1 MIRGINMNLKGR
13 HLLTLFDYTPEEI
26 NYLLDLGIQLKNEYK
41 KHGEH
46 PSIKPLK
53 KSLGMMFEKTS
64 TRTRVSF
71 ETGIWELGGQPLFLS
86 FRDTQLVGTGETPSD
101 TAQVLSRYLGGIMA
115 RVYKHETLTELAKY
129 ATIPVINGLCNL
141 YHPCQIL
148 ADLQTIKEHKGK
160 LKGLKL
166 VYVGDGNNVAH
177 SLMIGCTKMGMDV
190 SIVCPDNYKPNDE
203 ITKKVESIAKEM
215 GTKLTITSDIPSGVK
230 GADVIY
236 TDTWISMG
244 DEAQKEIRLKAFK
257 PFTVDAKLM
266 SYAKNDAIFMHCLPA
281 HRGYE
286 VTDEVIDSKQSVV
299 FDEAENRKHA
309 QKAVMLALMSD

>member
-1 MIRGINMNLKGR
+1 MNLKGR
-13 HLLTLFDYTPEEI
+13 HLLTLFDYTPEEMI
-26 NYLLDLGIQLKNEYK
+26 YLLDLGDELKKEFK
-41 KHGEH
+41 KHGGH
-46 PSIKPLK
+46 PDRKPLK

-86 FRDTQLVGTGETPSD
+86 FRDTQLVGTGESTSD
-101 TAQVLSRYLGGIMA
+101 TGQVLSRYLGGIMA
-115 RVYKHETLTELAKY
+115 RVFKHKTLTDLAEHSS
-129 ATIPVINGLCNL
+129 IPIINGLCDL

-148 ADLQTIKEHKGK
+148 ADLQTIREHKGK

-166 VYVGDGNNVAH
+166 VYVGDGNNVAQ

-190 SIVCPDNYKPNDE
+190 AIVCPDDYQPDAE
-203 ITKKVESIAKEM
+203 ITKKVAKIAEKM
-215 GTKLTITSDIPSGVK
+215 GTKLEVTSDIPAGVK
-230 GADVIY
+230 DADVVY

-244 DEAQKEIRLKAFK
+244 EESQKEIRLKVFK
-257 PFTVDAKLM
+257 AYTVDKKLM
-266 SYAKNDAIFMHCLPA
+266 GYAKTDAIFLHCLPA

-286 VTDEVIDSKQSVV
+286 VTDEVIDSKQSIV
-299 FDEAENRKHA
+299 FEEAENRKHS

>member
-1 MIRGINMNLKGR
+1 MNLKGR

-26 NYLLDLGIQLKNEYK
+26 VYLLDLGDELKEEFK
-41 KHGEH
+41 KHGGH
-46 PSIKPLK
+46 PNRKPLK
-53 KSLGMMFEKTS
+53 KSLGMLFEKTS

-71 ETGIWELGGQPLFLS
+71 ETGIFELGGQPLFLS
-86 FRDTQLVGTGETPSD
+86 FRDTQLVGTGETTSD
-101 TAQVLSRYLGGIMA
+101 TSKVLSRYLGGIMA
-115 RVYKHETLTELAKY
+115 RVYKHKTLTDLAEDS
-129 ATIPVINGLCNL
+129 TIPIINGLCDL

-148 ADLQTIKEHKGK
+148 ADLQTIREHKGK

-166 VYVGDGNNVAH
+166 VYVGDGNNVAQ
-177 SLMIGCTKMGMDV
+177 SLMIGCTKMGMDIT
-190 SIVCPDNYKPNDE
+190 IVCPDDYKPDSE
-203 ITKKVESIAKEM
+203 ITKKVAKIAEKM
-215 GTKLTITSDIPSGVK
+215 GTKLEITKDIPTGVK
-230 GADVIY
+230 DADVIY

-257 PFTVDAKLM
+257 EYTVDEKLM
-266 SYAKNDAIFMHCLPA
+266 SYAKNDAIFLHCLPA

-299 FDEAENRKHA
+299 FDEAENRKHS

>member
-1 MIRGINMNLKGR
+1 MNLKGR
-13 HLLTLFDYTPEEI
+13 HLLTLLDYSPEEI
-26 NYLLDLGIQLKNEYK
+26 LYLLDLADELKAEYRK
-41 KHGEH
+41 YGGH
-46 PSIKPLK
+46 PNRKPLK

-86 FRDTQLVGTGETPSD
+86 FRDTQLVGTGETPAD
-101 TAQVLSRYLGGIMA
+101 TAKVLSRYLGGIMA
-115 RVYKHETLTELAKY
+115 RVYKHETLTALAEH

-148 ADLQTIKEHKGK
+148 ADLQTIREHKKK

-166 VYVGDGNNVAH
+166 VYVGDGNNVCH
-177 SLMIGCTKMGMDV
+177 SLMIGCTKVGMNV
-190 SIVCPDNYKPNDE
+190 TVVCPDDYKPNEE
-203 ITKKVESIAKEM
+203 ITKKVQALAQKY
-215 GTKLTITSDIPSGVK
+215 GTKLEITNDIPSGVK
-230 GADVIY
+230 DADVVY
-236 TDTWISMG
+236 TDTWVSMG

-257 PFTVDAKLM
+257 GFTVDAKLM
-266 SYAKNDAIFMHCLPA
+266 SYAKPDAIFMHCLPA

-286 VTDEVIDSKQSVV
+286 VADEVIDSKQSVV

-309 QKAVMLALMSD
+309 QKAVMLSLMGN

>member
-1 MIRGINMNLKGR
+1 MDFKGR
-13 HLLTLFDYTPEEI
+13 HLLTLFDLNSKEI
-26 NYLLDLGIQLKNEYK
+26 NYLIDLGDELKQEFK
-41 KHGEH
+41 KDGGH
-46 PSIKPLK
+46 PKRKPLK

-71 ETGIWELGGQPLFLS
+71 ETGMWELGGQAIFLS

-101 TAQVLSRYLGGIMA
+101 TGQVLSRYLGGIMA
-115 RVYKHETLTELAKY
+115 RVYQHETLQELAKY
-129 ATIPVINGLCNL
+129 STIPVINGLCNL

-148 ADLQTIKEHKGK
+148 ADLQTIREHKGK

-166 VYVGDGNNVAH
+166 VYVGDGNNVCH

-190 SIVCPDNYKPNDE
+190 SVVCPDKYKPDNE
-203 ITKKVESIAKEM
+203 ITKKVEEIAKKM
-215 GTKLTITSDIPSGVK
+215 GTNLEITEDIPTGVK
-230 GADVIY
+230 DADVVY

-257 PFTVDAKLM
+257 KYSVNKDLM
-266 SYAKNDAIFMHCLPA
+266 SHAKDDAIFLHCLPA

-309 QKAVMLALMSD
+309 QKAVLLSFMKD

>member
-1 MIRGINMNLKGR
+1 MNLKGR

-26 NYLLDLGIQLKNEYK
+26 IYFLDLADELKEEYK

-46 PSIKPLK
+46 PSRKPLK
-53 KSLGMMFEKTS
+53 KSLGMLFEKTS

-86 FRDTQLVGTGETPSD
+86 FRDTQLVGTGEATSD
-101 TAQVLSRYLGGIMA
+101 TSQVLSRYLGGIMA
-115 RVYKHETLTELAKY
+115 RVYKHKTLTDFAEFSS
-129 ATIPVINGLCNL
+129 IPIINGLCDL

-148 ADLQTIKEHKGK
+148 ADLQTIREHKGD

-166 VYVGDGNNVAH
+166 VYVGDGNNVSH
-177 SLMIGCTKMGMDV
+177 SLMIGCTKVGMDV
-190 SIVCPDNYKPNDE
+190 SVVCPDDYQPDKT
-203 ITKKVESIAKEM
+203 ITEKVLALAKEAGTKVE
-215 GTKLTITSDIPSGVK
+215 ITSDVPKGVK
-230 GADVIY
+230 DADVVY

-244 DEAQKEIRLKAFK
+244 DEAQKEIRLKTFK
-257 PFTVDAKLM
+257 AFTVNEKLM
-266 SYAKNDAIFMHCLPA
+266 SYAKNDAIFLHCLPA

-299 FDEAENRKHA
+299 FDEAENRKHS

>member
-1 MIRGINMNLKGR
+1 MKFKGR
-13 HLLTLFDYTPEEI
+13 HLLTLFDFTSEEI
-26 NYLLDLGIQLKNEYK
+26 IYLLDLADELKAEYK
-41 KHGEH
+41 KHGGH
-46 PSIKPLK
+46 PNRKPLR

-115 RVYKHETLTELAKY
+115 RVYKHQTLLELAKFS
-129 ATIPVINGLCNL
+129 TIPVINGLCNL

-148 ADLQTIKEHKGK
+148 ADIQTIREHKKK

-166 VYVGDGNNVAH
+166 VYVGDGNNVCH
-177 SLMIGCTKMGMDV
+177 SLMIGCTKVGMDV
-190 SIVCPDNYKPNDE
+190 SVVCPEDYKPDE
-203 ITKKVESIAKEM
+203 KITSKVQELSKKH
-215 GTKLTITSDIPSGVK
+215 GTKLEITSDVPTGVK
-230 GADVIY
+230 DADVVY

-257 PFTVDAKLM
+257 DFTVDNNLMQHAKH
-266 SYAKNDAIFMHCLPA
+266 DAIFMHCLPA

-299 FDEAENRKHA
+299 FDEAENRKHS
-309 QKAVMLALMSD
+309 QKAVMLAFMKD

>member
-1 MIRGINMNLKGR
+1 MDFKGR
-13 HLLTLFDYTPEEI
+13 HLLTLFDYSSEEI
-26 NYLLDLGIQLKNEYK
+26 MYFLDLADELKDEYK
-41 KHGEH
+41 KHGGH
-46 PSIKPLK
+46 PNRKPLK

-86 FRDTQLVGTGETPSD
+86 FRDTQLVGTGESPAD
-101 TAQVLSRYLGGIMA
+101 TARVLSRYLGGVMA
-115 RVYKHETLTELAKY
+115 RVYKHKTLTDFAEFSS
-129 ATIPVINGLCNL
+129 IPIINGLCDL

-148 ADLQTIKEHKGK
+148 ADLQTIREHKGK

-166 VYVGDGNNVAH
+166 VYIGDGNNVCH

-190 SIVCPDNYKPNDE
+190 SVVCPDAYKPLAE
-203 ITKKVESIAKEM
+203 ITTKAQELAAKH
-215 GTKLTITSDIPSGVK
+215 GTKLEITNDPSVGLK
-230 GADVIY
+230 GADAIY

-244 DEAQKEIRLKAFK
+244 DESQKEIRLKAFK
-257 PFTVDAKLM
+257 EYSVTAKLM
-266 SYAKNDAIFMHCLPA
+266 SYAKSDAIFLHCLPA

-299 FDEAENRKHA
+299 FDEAENRKHS
-309 QKAVMLALMSD
+309 QKAVMLALMKD

>member
-1 MIRGINMNLKGR
+1 MNLKGR

-26 NYLLDLGIQLKNEYK
+26 VYLLDLGDELKEEFK
-41 KHGEH
+41 KHGGH
-46 PSIKPLK
+46 PNRKPLK
-53 KSLGMMFEKTS
+53 KSLGMLFEKTS

-71 ETGIWELGGQPLFLS
+71 ETGIFELGGQPLFLS
-86 FRDTQLVGTGETPSD
+86 FRDTQLVGTGESTSD
-101 TAQVLSRYLGGIMA
+101 TSQVLSRYLGGIMA
-115 RVYKHETLTELAKY
+115 RVYKHKTLTDLAEHS
-129 ATIPVINGLCNL
+129 TIPIINGLCDL
-141 YHPCQIL
+141 YHPCQSL
-148 ADLQTIKEHKGK
+148 ADLQTIREHKGK

-166 VYVGDGNNVAH
+166 VYVGDGNNVAQ

-190 SIVCPDNYKPNDE
+190 TIVCPDDYKPDSE
-203 ITKKVESIAKEM
+203 ITNKVAKIAEKM
-215 GTKLTITSDIPSGVK
+215 GTKLVITKDVPTGVK
-230 GADVIY
+230 DADVIY

-257 PFTVDAKLM
+257 EYTVDEKLM
-266 SYAKNDAIFMHCLPA
+266 SYAKNDAIFLHCLPA

-299 FDEAENRKHA
+299 FDEAENRKHS

>member
-1 MIRGINMNLKGR
+1 MDLKGR
-13 HLLTLFDYTPEEI
+13 HLLTLFDYTSDEI
-26 NYLLDLGIQLKNEYK
+26 LYLLDLADELKKEYK
-41 KHGEH
+41 EH
-46 PSIKPLK
+46 NGHPNRKPLR
-53 KSLGMMFEKTS
+53 KSLGMLFEKTS

-86 FRDTQLVGTGETPSD
+86 FRDTQLVGTGETTSD

-115 RVYKHETLTELAKY
+115 RVYKHETLKEFAKY
-129 ATIPVINGLCNL
+129 STIPIINGLCNL

-148 ADLQTIKEHKGK
+148 ADLQTIREHKGN

-166 VYVGDGNNVAH
+166 VYVGDGNNVCH
-177 SLMIGCTKMGMDV
+177 SLMIGCTKVGMDV
-190 SIVCPDNYKPNDE
+190 SVVCPDDYQPNKE
-203 ITKKVESIAKEM
+203 ITAKVEELAKKH
-215 GTKLTITSDIPSGVK
+215 GTKLEITSDIPKGVK
-230 GADVIY
+230 DADVIY

-257 PFTVDAKLM
+257 EFTVNKQLM
-266 SYAKNDAIFMHCLPA
+266 SYAKEDAIFLHCLPA

-286 VTDEVIDSKQSVV
+286 VTDEVIDSKNSVV

-309 QKAVMLALMSD
+309 QKAVMLALMG

>member
-1 MIRGINMNLKGR
+1 MNLKGR
-13 HLLTLFDYTPEEI
+13 HLLTLLDYSPEEI
-26 NYLLDLGIQLKNEYK
+26 LYLLDLADELKAEYRK
-41 KHGEH
+41 YGGH
-46 PSIKPLK
+46 PNRKPLK

-86 FRDTQLVGTGETPSD
+86 FRDTQLVGTGETPAD
-101 TAQVLSRYLGGIMA
+101 TAKVLSRYLGGIMA
-115 RVYKHETLTELAKY
+115 RVYKHETLTALAEH

-148 ADLQTIKEHKGK
+148 ADLQTIREHKKK

-166 VYVGDGNNVAH
+166 VYVGDGNNVCH
-177 SLMIGCTKMGMDV
+177 SLMIGCTKVGMNV
-190 SIVCPDNYKPNDE
+190 TVVCPDDYKPNEE
-203 ITKKVESIAKEM
+203 ITKKVQALAQKY
-215 GTKLTITSDIPSGVK
+215 GTKLEITNDIPSGVK
-230 GADVIY
+230 DADVVY
-236 TDTWISMG
+236 TDTWVSMG

-257 PFTVDAKLM
+257 GFTIDSKLM
-266 SYAKNDAIFMHCLPA
+266 SYAKPDAIFMHCLPA

-286 VTDEVIDSKQSVV
+286 VADEVIDSKQSVV

-309 QKAVMLALMSD
+309 QKAVMLSLMSD

>member
-1 MIRGINMNLKGR
+1 MNLKGR
-13 HLLTLFDYTPEEI
+13 HLLTLFDYSPEEI
-26 NYLLDLGIQLKNEYK
+26 QYLLDLGAELKDEYK
-41 KHGEH
+41 QYGGH
-46 PSIKPLK
+46 PNHKPLK

-86 FRDTQLVGTGETPSD
+86 FRDTQLVGTGETPAD
-101 TAQVLSRYLGGIMA
+101 TARVLSRYLGGIMA

-129 ATIPVINGLCNL
+129 SDIPVINGLCNL

-148 ADLQTIKEHKGK
+148 ADLLTIQEHKGK

-166 VYVGDGNNVAH
+166 VYVGDGNNVCH

-190 SIVCPDNYKPNDE
+190 SVVCPDNYRPNIE
-203 ITKKVESIAKEM
+203 ITKKVEELAKKY
-215 GTKLTITSDIPSGVK
+215 GTKLEITKDISVGVK
-230 GADVIY
+230 NADAVY

-244 DEAQKEIRLKAFK
+244 DEAQKEVRLKAFK
-257 PFTVDAKLM
+257 EFSVDKKLM
-266 SYAKNDAIFMHCLPA
+266 SYAKNDAIFLHCLPA

>member
-1 MIRGINMNLKGR
+1 MNLKGR

-26 NYLLDLGIQLKNEYK
+26 IYFLDLADELKEEYK

-46 PSIKPLK
+46 PSRKPLK
-53 KSLGMMFEKTS
+53 KSLGMLFEKTS

-86 FRDTQLVGTGETPSD
+86 FRDTQLVGTGESTSD
-101 TAQVLSRYLGGIMA
+101 TSQVLSRYLGGIMA
-115 RVYKHETLTELAKY
+115 RVYKHKTIADFAEF
-129 ATIPVINGLCNL
+129 ATIPIINGLCDL

-148 ADLQTIKEHKGK
+148 ADLQTIREHKGD

-166 VYVGDGNNVAH
+166 VYVGDGNNVSH
-177 SLMIGCTKMGMDV
+177 SLMIGCTKVGMDV
-190 SIVCPDNYKPNDE
+190 SIVCPDDYQPDKT
-203 ITKKVESIAKEM
+203 ITEKVLALAKEA
-215 GTKLTITSDIPSGVK
+215 GTTVEITSDVAKGVK
-230 GADVIY
+230 DADAVY

-244 DEAQKEIRLKAFK
+244 DESQKEIRLKAFK
-257 PFTVDAKLM
+257 AFTVDAKLM
-266 SYAKNDAIFMHCLPA
+266 SYAKDDAIFLHCLPA

-299 FDEAENRKHA
+299 FDEAENRKHS

>member
-1 MIRGINMNLKGR
+1 MNFKGR
-13 HLLTLFDYTPEEI
+13 HMLTLFDFTPEEI
-26 NYLLDLGIQLKNEYK
+26 KYFLDLGAELKAEYK
-41 KHGEH
+41 KNGGH
-46 PSIKPLK
+46 PDRKPLK

-86 FRDTQLVGTGETPSD
+86 FRDTQLVGTGEAPSD

-115 RVYKHETLTELAKY
+115 RVYKHETLAVMAQY
-129 ATIPVINGLCNL
+129 ATIPVINGLCDL

-148 ADLQTIKEHKGK
+148 ADLQTITEHKGT

-190 SIVCPDNYKPNDE
+190 SIVCPDDYKPDAE
-203 ITKKVESIAKEM
+203 ITKKVQALADKI
-215 GTKLTITSDIPSGVK
+215 GTKLEVTSDIPAGVK
-230 GADVIY
+230 DADVVY

-244 DEAQKEIRLKAFK
+244 DESQKEIRLKAFK
-257 PFTVDAKLM
+257 DFSVNKKLM
-266 SYAKNDAIFMHCLPA
+266 AHAKNDAIFLHCLPA

-299 FDEAENRKHA
+299 FDEAENRKHS

>member
-1 MIRGINMNLKGR
+1 MNLKGR
-13 HLLTLFDYTPEEI
+13 HLLTLLDYSAEEI
-26 NYLLDLGIQLKNEYK
+26 LYLLDLADELKEEYRK
-41 KHGEH
+41 FGGH
-46 PSIKPLK
+46 PNRKPLK

-101 TAQVLSRYLGGIMA
+101 TAKVLSRYLGGIMA
-115 RVYKHETLTELAKY
+115 RVYKHETLTALAEH

-148 ADLQTIKEHKGK
+148 ADLQTIREHKKK

-166 VYVGDGNNVAH
+166 VYVGDGNNVCH
-177 SLMIGCTKMGMDV
+177 SLMIGCTKVGMDV
-190 SIVCPDNYKPNDE
+190 SVVCPDDYKPDKE
-203 ITKKVESIAKEM
+203 ITKKVQALAEKH
-215 GTKLTITSDIPSGVK
+215 GTKLEITCDIPDGVK
-230 GADVIY
+230 DADVVY
-236 TDTWISMG
+236 TDTWVSMG

-257 PFTVDAKLM
+257 GFTVDAKLM
-266 SYAKNDAIFMHCLPA
+266 SYAKPDAIFMHCLPA

-309 QKAVMLALMSD
+309 QKAVILSLMGD

>member
-1 MIRGINMNLKGR
+1 MNLKGR

-26 NYLLDLGIQLKNEYK
+26 VYLLDLGDELKEEFK
-41 KHGEH
+41 KHGGH
-46 PSIKPLK
+46 PNRKPLK
-53 KSLGMMFEKTS
+53 KSLGMLFEKTS

-71 ETGIWELGGQPLFLS
+71 ETGIFELGGQPLFLS
-86 FRDTQLVGTGETPSD
+86 FRDTQLVGTGESTSD
-101 TAQVLSRYLGGIMA
+101 TSKVLSRYLGGIMA
-115 RVYKHETLTELAKY
+115 RVYKHKTLTDLAEDS
-129 ATIPVINGLCNL
+129 TIPIINGLCDL

-148 ADLQTIKEHKGK
+148 ADLQTIREHKGK

-166 VYVGDGNNVAH
+166 VYVGDGNNVAQ

-190 SIVCPDNYKPNDE
+190 TIVCPDDYQPDSE
-203 ITKKVESIAKEM
+203 ITKKVAKIAEKM
-215 GTKLTITSDIPSGVK
+215 GTKLEITKDVPTGVK
-230 GADVIY
+230 DADVIY

-244 DEAQKEIRLKAFK
+244 DEAQKEIRLKVFK
-257 PFTVDAKLM
+257 EYTVDEKLM
-266 SYAKNDAIFMHCLPA
+266 SYAKNDAIFLHCLPA

-299 FDEAENRKHA
+299 FDEAENRKHS

>member
-1 MIRGINMNLKGR
+1 MNLKGR

-26 NYLLDLGIQLKNEYK
+26 IYFLDLGVELKEEFN
-41 KHGEH
+41 KHGGH
-46 PSIKPLK
+46 PNRKPLK

-86 FRDTQLVGTGETPSD
+86 FRDTQLVGTGESTSD
-101 TAQVLSRYLGGIMA
+101 TSKVLSRYLGGIMA
-115 RVYKHETLTELAKY
+115 RVYKHKTLTDLAEHSS
-129 ATIPVINGLCNL
+129 IPIINGLCDL

-148 ADLQTIKEHKGK
+148 ADLQTIREHKGK

-166 VYVGDGNNVAH
+166 VYVGDGNNVAQ

-190 SIVCPDNYKPNDE
+190 TIVCPDDYQPDSE
-203 ITKKVESIAKEM
+203 ITKKVAKIAEKM
-215 GTKLTITSDIPSGVK
+215 GTKLEITKDVPAGVK
-230 GADVIY
+230 DADVIY

-257 PFTVDAKLM
+257 EYTVDKKLM
-266 SYAKNDAIFMHCLPA
+266 SYAKNDAIFLHCLPA

-299 FDEAENRKHA
+299 FDEAENRKHS
-309 QKAVMLALMSD
+309 QKAVMLALMCD

>member
-1 MIRGINMNLKGR
+1 MDFKGR
-13 HLLTLFDYTPEEI
+13 HLLTLFDFTPEEI
-26 NYLLDLGIQLKNEYK
+26 KYLLDLGDELKQEFK
-41 KHGEH
+41 KEGGH
-46 PSIKPLK
+46 PNRKPLR

-71 ETGIWELGGQPLFLS
+71 ETGMWELGGQPIFLS
-86 FRDTQLVGTGETPSD
+86 FRDTQLVGTGETPGD
-101 TAQVLSRYLGGIMA
+101 TGQVLSRYLGGIMA
-115 RVYKHETLTELAKY
+115 RVYKHETLQSLAKHS
-129 ATIPVINGLCNL
+129 TIPVINGLCDL

-148 ADLQTIKEHKGK
+148 ADLQTIREHKGK

-166 VYVGDGNNVAH
+166 VYVGDGNNVCH

-190 SIVCPDNYKPNDE
+190 SVVCPNDYRPDGE
-203 ITKKVESIAKEM
+203 ITKKVEELANKM
-215 GTKLTITSDIPSGVK
+215 GTKLEITDDIPSGVK
-230 GADVIY
+230 DADVVY

-257 PFTVDAKLM
+257 DYSVNKELM
-266 SYAKNDAIFMHCLPA
+266 GYAKNNAIFLHCLPA

-309 QKAVMLALMSD
+309 QKAVLLSFMQD

>member
-1 MIRGINMNLKGR
+1 MNLKGR
-13 HLLTLFDYTPEEI
+13 HLLTLFDYTPEEMI
-26 NYLLDLGIQLKNEYK
+26 YLLDLGDELKKEFK
-41 KHGEH
+41 KHGGH
-46 PSIKPLK
+46 PDRKPLK

-86 FRDTQLVGTGETPSD
+86 FRDTQLVGTGESTSD
-101 TAQVLSRYLGGIMA
+101 TGQVLSRYLGGIMA
-115 RVYKHETLTELAKY
+115 RVFKHKTLTDLAEHSS
-129 ATIPVINGLCNL
+129 IPIINGLCDL

-148 ADLQTIKEHKGK
+148 ADLQTIREHKGK

-166 VYVGDGNNVAH
+166 VYVGDGNNVAQ

-190 SIVCPDNYKPNDE
+190 AIVCPDDYQPDAE
-203 ITKKVESIAKEM
+203 ITKKVAKIAEKM
-215 GTKLTITSDIPSGVK
+215 GTKLEVTSDIPAGVK
-230 GADVIY
+230 DADVVY

-244 DEAQKEIRLKAFK
+244 EESQKEIRLKVFK
-257 PFTVDAKLM
+257 AYTVDKKLM
-266 SYAKNDAIFMHCLPA
+266 GYAKTDAIFLHCLPA

-286 VTDEVIDSKQSVV
+286 VTDEVIDSKQSIV
-299 FDEAENRKHA
+299 FDEAENRKHS

>member
-1 MIRGINMNLKGR
+1 MNLKGR
-13 HLLTLFDYTPEEI
+13 HMLTLFDYTPEEI
-26 NYLLDLGIQLKNEYK
+26 QYLLDLGAELKKEYNK
-41 KHGEH
+41 NGGH
-46 PSIKPLK
+46 PDRKPLK

-115 RVYKHETLTELAKY
+115 RVYKHKTLTDMAEF
-129 ATIPVINGLCNL
+129 ATIPVINGLCDL

-148 ADLQTIKEHKGK
+148 ADLQTITEHKGK

-190 SIVCPDNYKPNDE
+190 SIVCPDDYKPDAE
-203 ITKKVESIAKEM
+203 ITKKVQAIADKM
-215 GTKLTITSDIPSGVK
+215 GTKLEITSDIPVGVK
-230 GADVIY
+230 DADVVY

-244 DEAQKEIRLKAFK
+244 DEAQKDIRLKAFK
-257 PFTVDAKLM
+257 DFTVNKELMGHAK
-266 SYAKNDAIFMHCLPA
+266 SDAIFLHCLPA

-286 VTDEVIDSKQSVV
+286 VLDEVIDSKQSVV

>member
-1 MIRGINMNLKGR
+1 MNLKGR
-13 HLLTLFDYTPEEI
+13 HLLTLLDYSAEEI
-26 NYLLDLGIQLKNEYK
+26 LYLLDLADELKAEYK
-41 KHGEH
+41 KYGGH
-46 PSIKPLK
+46 PDRKPLK

-86 FRDTQLVGTGETPSD
+86 FRDTQLVGTGETPAD

-115 RVYKHETLTELAKY
+115 RVYKHETLQSLAEFS
-129 ATIPVINGLCNL
+129 AIPVINGLCNL

-148 ADLQTIKEHKGK
+148 ADLQTIREHKSK

-166 VYVGDGNNVAH
+166 VYVGDGNNVCH
-177 SLMIGCTKMGMDV
+177 SLMIGCTKVGMDV
-190 SIVCPDNYKPNDE
+190 SVVCPDTYRPNKE
-203 ITKKVESIAKEM
+203 ITTKVQELTKKH
-215 GTKLTITSDIPSGVK
+215 GTKLEITSDIPLGVK
-230 GADVIY
+230 DADVIY

-257 PFTVDAKLM
+257 EFSVNKKLM
-266 SYAKNDAIFMHCLPA
+266 GYAKADAIFLHCLPA

>member
-1 MIRGINMNLKGR
+1 MKLKGR
-13 HLLTLFDYTPEEI
+13 HLLTLLDFTPEEI
-26 NYLLDLGIQLKNEYK
+26 TYFLDLGDELKAEFK
-41 KHGEH
+41 KHGGH
-46 PSIKPLK
+46 PNREPLK

-86 FRDTQLVGTGETPSD
+86 FRDTQLVGTGETPGD

-115 RVYKHETLTELAKY
+115 RVYKHETLQLLAKY
-129 ATIPVINGLCNL
+129 STIPIINGLCNL

-148 ADLQTIKEHKGK
+148 ADLQTIREHKGK

-166 VYVGDGNNVAH
+166 VYTGDGNNVCH
-177 SLMIGCTKMGMDV
+177 SLMIGCTKMDMDV
-190 SIVCPDNYKPNDE
+190 TVVCPDDYKPDQE
-203 ITKKVESIAKEM
+203 ITKIVQELAKKH
-215 GTKLTITSDIPSGVK
+215 GTKLEITNNIPSGVK
-230 GADVIY
+230 AADVIY

-257 PFTVDAKLM
+257 DYSVNSKFM
-266 SYAKNDAIFMHCLPA
+266 SYAKDDAIFLHCLPA

-309 QKAVMLALMSD
+309 QKAVMLALMGDIAK

>member
-1 MIRGINMNLKGR
+1 MNLKGR
-13 HLLTLFDYTPEEI
+13 HMLTLFDYTPEEMI
-26 NYLLDLGIQLKNEYK
+26 YLLDLGDELKKEFK
-41 KHGEH
+41 KHGGH
-46 PSIKPLK
+46 PDRKPLK

-86 FRDTQLVGTGETPSD
+86 FRDTQLVGTGESTSD
-101 TAQVLSRYLGGIMA
+101 TGQVLSRYLGGIMA
-115 RVYKHETLTELAKY
+115 RVFKHKTLTDLAEHSS
-129 ATIPVINGLCNL
+129 IPIINGLCDL

-148 ADLQTIKEHKGK
+148 ADLQTIREYKGK

-166 VYVGDGNNVAH
+166 VYVGDGNNVAQ

-190 SIVCPDNYKPNDE
+190 TIVCPDDYQPDAE
-203 ITKKVESIAKEM
+203 ITKKVAKIAEKM
-215 GTKLTITSDIPSGVK
+215 GTKLEVTSDIPAGVK
-230 GADVIY
+230 DADVVY

-244 DEAQKEIRLKAFK
+244 EESQKEIRLKVFK
-257 PFTVDAKLM
+257 AYTVDEKLM
-266 SYAKNDAIFMHCLPA
+266 GYAKTDAIFLHCLPA

-299 FDEAENRKHA
+299 FDEAENRKHS

>member
-1 MIRGINMNLKGR
+1 MNLKGR

-26 NYLLDLGIQLKNEYK
+26 IYFLDLGDELKKEFN
-41 KHGEH
+41 KHGGH
-46 PSIKPLK
+46 PNRKPLK

-86 FRDTQLVGTGETPSD
+86 FRDTQLVGTGETTSD
-101 TAQVLSRYLGGIMA
+101 TSQVLSRYLGGIMA
-115 RVYKHETLTELAKY
+115 RVYKHKTLTDLAEHSS
-129 ATIPVINGLCNL
+129 IPIINGLCDL

-148 ADLQTIKEHKGK
+148 ADLQTIREHKGK

-166 VYVGDGNNVAH
+166 VYVGDGNNVAQ

-190 SIVCPDNYKPNDE
+190 TIICPDDYQPDSE
-203 ITKKVESIAKEM
+203 ITKRVAKIAEKM
-215 GTKLTITSDIPSGVK
+215 GTKLEITKDVPTGVK
-230 GADVIY
+230 DADVIY

-257 PFTVDAKLM
+257 EYTVDKKLM
-266 SYAKNDAIFMHCLPA
+266 SYAKNDAIFLHCLPA

-299 FDEAENRKHA
+299 FDEAENRKHS

>member
-1 MIRGINMNLKGR
+1 MNLKGR
-13 HLLTLFDYTPEEI
+13 HLLTLFDYSAEEI
-26 NYLLDLGIQLKNEYK
+26 LYLLNLADELKAEYK
-41 KHGEH
+41 KFGGH
-46 PSIKPLK
+46 PDRKPLK

-86 FRDTQLVGTGETPSD
+86 FRDTQLVGTGETPAD
-101 TAQVLSRYLGGIMA
+101 TARVLSRYLGGIMA
-115 RVYKHETLTELAKY
+115 RVYKHETLQSLAEFSS
-129 ATIPVINGLCNL
+129 IPVINGLCNL

-148 ADLQTIKEHKGK
+148 ADLQTIREHKGK
-160 LKGLKL
+160 LEGLKL
-166 VYVGDGNNVAH
+166 VYVGDGNNVCH
-177 SLMIGCTKMGMDV
+177 SLMIGCTKVGMDV
-190 SIVCPDNYKPNDE
+190 TVVCPDIYRPNKE
-203 ITKKVESIAKEM
+203 ITAKVQELAKKH
-215 GTKLTITSDIPSGVK
+215 GTTLEITSDIPAGVK
-230 GADVIY
+230 NADVIY

-257 PFTVDAKLM
+257 DFSVNEKLM
-266 SYAKNDAIFMHCLPA
+266 SYAKTDAIFLHCLPA

-309 QKAVMLALMSD
+309 QKAVMFALMGD

>member
-1 MIRGINMNLKGR
+1 MNLTGR

-26 NYLLDLGIQLKNEYK
+26 IYFLDLADELKEEYK

-46 PSIKPLK
+46 PSRKPLK
-53 KSLGMMFEKTS
+53 KSLGMLFEKTS

-86 FRDTQLVGTGETPSD
+86 FRDTQLVGTGESTSD
-101 TAQVLSRYLGGIMA
+101 TSQVLSRYLGGIMA
-115 RVYKHETLTELAKY
+115 RVYKHKTLTDFAEFSS
-129 ATIPVINGLCNL
+129 IPIINGLCDL

-148 ADLQTIKEHKGK
+148 ADLQTIRQHKGD

-166 VYVGDGNNVAH
+166 VYVGDGNNVCH
-177 SLMIGCTKMGMDV
+177 SLMIGCTKVGMDV
-190 SIVCPDNYKPNDE
+190 SVVCPDDYQPDKT
-203 ITKKVESIAKEM
+203 ITEKVLALAKEA
-215 GTKLTITSDIPSGVK
+215 GTTIEITSDVPKGVK
-230 GADVIY
+230 DADVVY

-244 DEAQKEIRLKAFK
+244 DEEQKEIRMKAFK
-257 PFTVDAKLM
+257 AFTVDEKLM
-266 SYAKNDAIFMHCLPA
+266 SYANKEAIFLHCLPA

-299 FDEAENRKHA
+299 FDEAENRKHS

>member
-1 MIRGINMNLKGR
+1 MNLKGR
-13 HLLTLFDYTPEEI
+13 HLLTLLDYSPEEI
-26 NYLLDLGIQLKNEYK
+26 LYLLDLADELKAEYRK
-41 KHGEH
+41 YGGH
-46 PSIKPLK
+46 PNRKPLK

-86 FRDTQLVGTGETPSD
+86 FRDTQLVGTGETPAD
-101 TAQVLSRYLGGIMA
+101 TAKVLSRYLGGIMA
-115 RVYKHETLTELAKY
+115 RVYKHETLTALAEH

-148 ADLQTIKEHKGK
+148 ADLQTIREHKKK

-166 VYVGDGNNVAH
+166 VYVGDGNNVCH
-177 SLMIGCTKMGMDV
+177 SLMIGCTKVGMNV
-190 SIVCPDNYKPNDE
+190 TVVCPDDYKPNEE
-203 ITKKVESIAKEM
+203 ITKKVQALAQKYD
-215 GTKLTITSDIPSGVK
+215 TKLEITNDIPSGVK
-230 GADVIY
+230 DADVVY
-236 TDTWISMG
+236 TDTWVSMG

-257 PFTVDAKLM
+257 GFTVDAKLM
-266 SYAKNDAIFMHCLPA
+266 SYAKPDAIFMHCLPA

-286 VTDEVIDSKQSVV
+286 VADEVIDSKQSVV

-309 QKAVMLALMSD
+309 QKAVMLSLMSD

>member
-1 MIRGINMNLKGR
+1 MNLKGR
-13 HLLTLFDYTPEEI
+13 HLLTLFDYSPEEI
-26 NYLLDLGIQLKNEYK
+26 IYFLNLADELKEEYK

-46 PSIKPLK
+46 PSRKPLK
-53 KSLGMMFEKTS
+53 KSLGMLFEKTS

-86 FRDTQLVGTGETPSD
+86 FRDTQLVGTGEATSD
-101 TAQVLSRYLGGIMA
+101 TSQVLSRYLGGIMA
-115 RVYKHETLTELAKY
+115 RVYKHKTLTDFAEHSS
-129 ATIPVINGLCNL
+129 IPIINGLCDL

-148 ADLQTIKEHKGK
+148 ADLQTIREHKGD

-166 VYVGDGNNVAH
+166 VYVGDGNNVSH
-177 SLMIGCTKMGMDV
+177 SLMIGCTKVGMDV
-190 SIVCPDNYKPNDE
+190 SIVCPDDYQPDKTITAKVLAITKENGTKVE
-203 ITKKVESIAKEM
+203 ITN
-215 GTKLTITSDIPSGVK
+215 DIPAGVK
-230 GADVIY
+230 DADVIY

-257 PFTVDAKLM
+257 DFTVNKKLM
-266 SYAKNDAIFMHCLPA
+266 SYAKSDAIFLHCLPA